1 MVVLLLLVFFLAG
14 CDQGTKKIVQPAPPQ
29 SYQGRLQLPEGDPVA
44 GASVYLIRDDTWALQ
59 AKTTSDSGGRFN
71 VTLDPA
77 GTYWL
82 AVSKPGRN
90 LAYVDTAFS
99 VHEPVVIVR
108 PPTQPPAAK
117 PTQSGDLLGDI
128 DGSGLVGYF
137 DVMLMVYRLIGWP
150 PIIEGLYDFSMGD
163 IDRDGYV
170 TWVDLALLGSWY
182 SSGSPVD
189 NDYGIGKP
197 LSEPLTMTLTPSLS
211 AAEFVP
217 DESWHRFQVL
227 LEGGTGNEKATI
239 VVNQSSLLDQRV
251 LEIATG
257 RRPTISWCPAE
268 LNDRRTIFDS
278 SGYFYLSACQAG
290 LTSLTVEDGDGN
302 ILAFYVILV
311 EEAEEESDGFNIE
324 LVFPNDSYTP
334 SQKAM
339 LREAA
344 DRWEA
349 IITGDLPDQ
358 DLSLPG
364 WTFDTDDLPWR
375 EWWEEHWK
383 DHMGVDRIV
392 VDDSVDDLR
401 IFIGSHSGSFSSLG
415 IGSVAW
421 WRGGSTL
428 PIVSMISMN
437 KTALDTKPYG
447 YMMDVIL
454 HEIGHALGFGTIW
467 RAKSLLHNPSAE
479 NPGADSYFSGLNAIS
494 AFNRAGGNGYAGRKV
509 PVENDVDAGP
519 STRDSHWRE
528 KIFGDEV
535 MSTYGRALGR
545 EALSYGRALGREAL
559 SAITLAAMEDLGYQV
574 DMSQADSYSLPVV
587 AAKRPV
593 TVSGR
598 PLCIV
603 IPSPWDIEP

>member
-1 MVVLLLLVFFLAG
+1 MVILLLLVFFLAG

-59 AKTTSDSGGRFN
+59 AETTSDSGGRFD

-82 AVSKPGRN
+82 AVSNPGRN
-90 LAYVDTAFS
+90 LAYVDTGFS

-108 PPTQPPAAK
+108 PATQPPAAK
-117 PTQSGDLLGDI
+117 LTQSGDLLGDVNN
-128 DGSGLVGYF
+128 DGSVGYF
-137 DVMLMVYRLIGWP
+137 DLMLMVYRLIGWP
-150 PIIEGLYDFSMGD
+150 PIIEGRYDFSMGD

-170 TWVDLALLGSWY
+170 TWADLALLGSWY

-189 NDYGIGKP
+189 NDYGIGKS
-197 LSEPLTMTLTPSLS
+197 LSEPLTMTMTPSLS

-239 VVNQSSLLDQRV
+239 VVNRSSLADQRV
-251 LEIATG
+251 LEIVT
-257 RRPTISWCPAE
+257 RRQRRSLCPAE
-268 LNDRRTIFDS
+268 LNDRRVISD

-290 LTSLTVEDGDGN
+290 LTTLTVEDGDGN
-302 ILAFYVILV
+302 ILAFYVIRV
-311 EEAEEESDGFNIE
+311 EEAESDGFNIE

-339 LREAA
+339 HREAA

-364 WTFDTDDLPWR
+364 WTFDTEDLFFQ

-383 DHMGVDRIV
+383 DRMGVERIV

-401 IFIGSHSGSFSSLG
+401 IFIGSHFGSSSSLG
-415 IGSVAW
+415 IGGTAW
-421 WRGGSTL
+421 RRVDSDSL

-437 KTALDTKPYG
+437 KTALDTEPYG

-467 RAKSLLHNPSAE
+467 RDKSLLHNPSAE
-479 NPGADSYFSGLNAIS
+479 NAGADSYFSGLNAIS
-494 AFNRAGGNGYAGRKV
+494 AFNRAGGNGYTGRKV
-509 PVENDVDAGP
+509 PVENDVDTEP
-519 STRDSHWRE
+519 SARDSHWRE
-528 KIFGDEV
+528 KVFGDEV
-535 MSTYGRALGR
+535 MSTYPHA
-545 EALSYGRALGREAL
+545 ALGREAL

-593 TVSGR
+593 TVSGKATLYR
-598 PLCIV
+598 DSIALGHRSIA
-603 IPSPWDIEP
+603 